1 MKGRKFLKVTGILM
15 IIGGAFGIIGGIV
28 AMIGAG
34 ALAAVLET
42 SAGGLM
48 LASALIL
55 ASAVFQLIAGIMGVK
70 NCDKPEKAQSCLVM
84 GVIVAKTRTKWG
96 RFRPWLLI
104 GTILNAVVLYFMF
117 SAPPALDGS
126 GLIAYAATEEG
137 KQIPL
142 KQYILYYMQQQINA
156 YHLGSPE
163 LAAQS
168 CEKLQK
174 FYFNVA
180 ANFTPVITKISD

>member
-48 LASALIL
+48 LASVLIL

-84 GVIVAKTRTKWG
+84 GVIVAILSVAGNVISNILGSSFNILSYATG
-96 RFRPWLLI
+96 LI
-104 GTILNAVVLYFMF
+104 IPVLYIIG
-117 SAPPALDGS
+117 AVKNKEPA
-126 GLIAYAATEEG
+126 
-137 KQIPL
+137 
-142 KQYILYYMQQQINA
+142 
-156 YHLGSPE
+156 
-163 LAAQS
+163 
-168 CEKLQK
+168 
-174 FYFNVA
+174 
-180 ANFTPVITKISD
+180 

>member
-34 ALAAVLET
+34 ALSAVLET

-84 GVIVAKTRTKWG
+84 GVIVA
-96 RFRPWLLI
+96 
-104 GTILNAVVLYFMF
+104 ILSVAGNIISNVLGSSFNILSYATGLVIPVLYIIG
-117 SAPPALDGS
+117 AVKNKEPA
-126 GLIAYAATEEG
+126 
-137 KQIPL
+137 
-142 KQYILYYMQQQINA
+142 
-156 YHLGSPE
+156 
-163 LAAQS
+163 
-168 CEKLQK
+168 
-174 FYFNVA
+174 
-180 ANFTPVITKISD
+180 

>member
-15 IIGGAFGIIGGIV
+15 IIGGAFGIIGGII

-84 GVIVAKTRTKWG
+84 GIIVAVLSVAG
-96 RFRPWLLI
+96 
-104 GTILNAVVLYFMF
+104 NAISNVLGSDFNIF
-117 SAPPALDGS
+117 SYAT
-126 GLIAYAATEEG
+126 GLI
-137 KQIPL
+137 IP
-142 KQYILYYMQQQINA
+142 ILYIIGAVKNK
-156 YHLGSPE
+156 E
-163 LAAQS
+163 LA
-168 CEKLQK
+168 
-174 FYFNVA
+174 
-180 ANFTPVITKISD
+180 

>member
-15 IIGGAFGIIGGIV
+15 IIGAAFGIIGGII

-84 GVIVAKTRTKWG
+84 GVIVAILSVAGNVISNILGSSFNILSYATG
-96 RFRPWLLI
+96 LI
-104 GTILNAVVLYFMF
+104 IPVLYIIG
-117 SAPPALDGS
+117 AAKNKEPA
-126 GLIAYAATEEG
+126 
-137 KQIPL
+137 
-142 KQYILYYMQQQINA
+142 
-156 YHLGSPE
+156 
-163 LAAQS
+163 
-168 CEKLQK
+168 
-174 FYFNVA
+174 
-180 ANFTPVITKISD
+180 

>member
-28 AMIGAG
+28 AMIGVG

-84 GVIVAKTRTKWG
+84 GVIVAILSVSGNIISNVLGSNFNILSYATG
-96 RFRPWLLI
+96 LI
-104 GTILNAVVLYFMF
+104 IPVLYIIG
-117 SAPPALDGS
+117 AVKNKEPA
-126 GLIAYAATEEG
+126 
-137 KQIPL
+137 
-142 KQYILYYMQQQINA
+142 
-156 YHLGSPE
+156 
-163 LAAQS
+163 
-168 CEKLQK
+168 
-174 FYFNVA
+174 
-180 ANFTPVITKISD
+180 

>member
-70 NCDKPEKAQSCLVM
+70 NCDKPEKAQSCIVI
-84 GVIVAKTRTKWG
+84 GVIVAILSVAGNVISNVLGSDFNIISYATG
-96 RFRPWLLI
+96 LI
-104 GTILNAVVLYFMF
+104 IPVLYIIG
-117 SAPPALDGS
+117 AVKNKEPA
-126 GLIAYAATEEG
+126 
-137 KQIPL
+137 
-142 KQYILYYMQQQINA
+142 
-156 YHLGSPE
+156 
-163 LAAQS
+163 
-168 CEKLQK
+168 
-174 FYFNVA
+174 
-180 ANFTPVITKISD
+180 

>member
-28 AMIGAG
+28 AMIGVG

-70 NCDKPEKAQSCLVM
+70 NCDKPEKAQSCIVI
-84 GVIVAKTRTKWG
+84 GVIVAILSVAGNVISNVLGSDFNIMSYATG
-96 RFRPWLLI
+96 LI
-104 GTILNAVVLYFMF
+104 IPVLYIIG
-117 SAPPALDGS
+117 AVKNKEPA
-126 GLIAYAATEEG
+126 
-137 KQIPL
+137 
-142 KQYILYYMQQQINA
+142 
-156 YHLGSPE
+156 
-163 LAAQS
+163 
-168 CEKLQK
+168 
-174 FYFNVA
+174 
-180 ANFTPVITKISD
+180 

>member
-48 LASALIL
+48 RASALIL

-84 GVIVAKTRTKWG
+84 GVIVAILSVAGNIISNVLGSSFNILSYATG
-96 RFRPWLLI
+96 LI
-104 GTILNAVVLYFMF
+104 IPVLYIIG
-117 SAPPALDGS
+117 AVKNKEPA
-126 GLIAYAATEEG
+126 
-137 KQIPL
+137 
-142 KQYILYYMQQQINA
+142 
-156 YHLGSPE
+156 
-163 LAAQS
+163 
-168 CEKLQK
+168 
-174 FYFNVA
+174 
-180 ANFTPVITKISD
+180 

>member
-70 NCDKPEKAQSCLVM
+70 NCDKPEKAQSCIVI
-84 GVIVAKTRTKWG
+84 GVIVA
-96 RFRPWLLI
+96 
-104 GTILNAVVLYFMF
+104 ILSVAGNVISNVL
-117 SAPPALDGS
+117 GS
-126 GLIAYAATEEG
+126 DFNIINYATGLI
-137 KQIPL
+137 IPGL
-142 KQYILYYMQQQINA
+142 YIIGAVKNKESA
-156 YHLGSPE
+156 
-163 LAAQS
+163 
-168 CEKLQK
+168 
-174 FYFNVA
+174 
-180 ANFTPVITKISD
+180 

>member
-28 AMIGAG
+28 AIIGAS

-70 NCDKPEKAQSCLVM
+70 NCDKPEKAQNCLVM
-84 GVIVAKTRTKWG
+84 GVIVAILSVAGNVISNVLGSDFNIINYATG
-96 RFRPWLLI
+96 LI
-104 GTILNAVVLYFMF
+104 IPVLYIIG
-117 SAPPALDGS
+117 AVKNKEPA
-126 GLIAYAATEEG
+126 
-137 KQIPL
+137 
-142 KQYILYYMQQQINA
+142 
-156 YHLGSPE
+156 
-163 LAAQS
+163 
-168 CEKLQK
+168 
-174 FYFNVA
+174 
-180 ANFTPVITKISD
+180 

>member
-55 ASAVFQLIAGIMGVK
+55 TSAVFQLITGIMGVK

-84 GVIVAKTRTKWG
+84 GVIVAILSVSGNIISNVLGSDFNIFSYATG
-96 RFRPWLLI
+96 LI
-104 GTILNAVVLYFMF
+104 IPVLYIIG
-117 SAPPALDGS
+117 AVKNKEPA
-126 GLIAYAATEEG
+126 
-137 KQIPL
+137 
-142 KQYILYYMQQQINA
+142 
-156 YHLGSPE
+156 
-163 LAAQS
+163 
-168 CEKLQK
+168 
-174 FYFNVA
+174 
-180 ANFTPVITKISD
+180 

>member
-42 SAGGLM
+42 SAVGLM

-70 NCDKPEKAQSCLVM
+70 NCDKPEKAQSCIVI
-84 GVIVAKTRTKWG
+84 GVIVAILSVAGNVISNVLGSDFNIINYATG
-96 RFRPWLLI
+96 LI
-104 GTILNAVVLYFMF
+104 IPVLYIIG
-117 SAPPALDGS
+117 AVKNKEPA
-126 GLIAYAATEEG
+126 
-137 KQIPL
+137 
-142 KQYILYYMQQQINA
+142 
-156 YHLGSPE
+156 
-163 LAAQS
+163 
-168 CEKLQK
+168 
-174 FYFNVA
+174 
-180 ANFTPVITKISD
+180 

>member
-70 NCDKPEKAQSCLVM
+70 NCDKPEKAQSCIVI
-84 GVIVAKTRTKWG
+84 GVIVAILSVAGNVISNVLGSDFNIINYATG
-96 RFRPWLLI
+96 LI
-104 GTILNAVVLYFMF
+104 IPVLYIIG
-117 SAPPALDGS
+117 AV
-126 GLIAYAATEEG
+126 
-137 KQIPL
+137 KN
-142 KQYILYYMQQQINA
+142 K
-156 YHLGSPE
+156 E
-163 LAAQS
+163 LA
-168 CEKLQK
+168 
-174 FYFNVA
+174 
-180 ANFTPVITKISD
+180 

>member
-84 GVIVAKTRTKWG
+84 GVIV
-96 RFRPWLLI
+96 
-104 GTILNAVVLYFMF
+104 TILSVAGNIISNVLGSSFNILSYATGLVIPVLYIIG
-117 SAPPALDGS
+117 AVKNKEPA
-126 GLIAYAATEEG
+126 
-137 KQIPL
+137 
-142 KQYILYYMQQQINA
+142 
-156 YHLGSPE
+156 
-163 LAAQS
+163 
-168 CEKLQK
+168 
-174 FYFNVA
+174 
-180 ANFTPVITKISD
+180 

>member
-1 MKGRKFLKVTGILM
+1 MKGRMFLKVTGILM

-70 NCDKPEKAQSCLVM
+70 NCDKPEKAQSCIVI
-84 GVIVAKTRTKWG
+84 GVIVAILSVAGNVISNVLGSDFNIINYATG
-96 RFRPWLLI
+96 LI
-104 GTILNAVVLYFMF
+104 IPVLYIIGAVKNKE
-117 SAPPALDGS
+117 SA
-126 GLIAYAATEEG
+126 
-137 KQIPL
+137 
-142 KQYILYYMQQQINA
+142 
-156 YHLGSPE
+156 
-163 LAAQS
+163 
-168 CEKLQK
+168 
-174 FYFNVA
+174 
-180 ANFTPVITKISD
+180 

>member
-84 GVIVAKTRTKWG
+84 GVIVAILSVAGSVISNILGSSFNILSYATG
-96 RFRPWLLI
+96 LI
-104 GTILNAVVLYFMF
+104 IPVLYIIG
-117 SAPPALDGS
+117 AV
-126 GLIAYAATEEG
+126 
-137 KQIPL
+137 KN
-142 KQYILYYMQQQINA
+142 K
-156 YHLGSPE
+156 E
-163 LAAQS
+163 LA
-168 CEKLQK
+168 
-174 FYFNVA
+174 
-180 ANFTPVITKISD
+180 

>member
-28 AMIGAG
+28 AMIGVG

-84 GVIVAKTRTKWG
+84 GVIVAILSVAGNVISNILGSSFNILSYATG
-96 RFRPWLLI
+96 LI
-104 GTILNAVVLYFMF
+104 IPVLYIIG
-117 SAPPALDGS
+117 AVKNKEPA
-126 GLIAYAATEEG
+126 
-137 KQIPL
+137 
-142 KQYILYYMQQQINA
+142 
-156 YHLGSPE
+156 
-163 LAAQS
+163 
-168 CEKLQK
+168 
-174 FYFNVA
+174 
-180 ANFTPVITKISD
+180 

>member
-15 IIGGAFGIIGGIV
+15 IISAAFGIIGGIV

-84 GVIVAKTRTKWG
+84 GVIVAILSVAGNVISNVLGSDFNIINYATG
-96 RFRPWLLI
+96 LI
-104 GTILNAVVLYFMF
+104 IPVLYIIGAVKNKE
-117 SAPPALDGS
+117 SA
-126 GLIAYAATEEG
+126 
-137 KQIPL
+137 
-142 KQYILYYMQQQINA
+142 
-156 YHLGSPE
+156 
-163 LAAQS
+163 
-168 CEKLQK
+168 
-174 FYFNVA
+174 
-180 ANFTPVITKISD
+180 

>member
-28 AMIGAG
+28 AMIGSG

-55 ASAVFQLIAGIMGVK
+55 VSAVFQLIAGIMGVK

-84 GVIVAKTRTKWG
+84 GVIVAILSVAGNVISNVLGSDFNIINYATG
-96 RFRPWLLI
+96 LI
-104 GTILNAVVLYFMF
+104 IPVLYIIG
-117 SAPPALDGS
+117 AVKNKEPA
-126 GLIAYAATEEG
+126 
-137 KQIPL
+137 
-142 KQYILYYMQQQINA
+142 
-156 YHLGSPE
+156 
-163 LAAQS
+163 
-168 CEKLQK
+168 
-174 FYFNVA
+174 
-180 ANFTPVITKISD
+180 

>member
-42 SAGGLM
+42 SAGGLI
-48 LASALIL
+48 LASVLIL

-84 GVIVAKTRTKWG
+84 GVIVAILSVAGNIISNVLGSDFNIFSYATG
-96 RFRPWLLI
+96 LI
-104 GTILNAVVLYFMF
+104 IPVLYIIG
-117 SAPPALDGS
+117 AVKNKEPA
-126 GLIAYAATEEG
+126 
-137 KQIPL
+137 
-142 KQYILYYMQQQINA
+142 
-156 YHLGSPE
+156 
-163 LAAQS
+163 
-168 CEKLQK
+168 
-174 FYFNVA
+174 
-180 ANFTPVITKISD
+180 

>member
-42 SAGGLM
+42 SAGGLV

-70 NCDKPEKAQSCLVM
+70 NCDKPEKAQSCIVI
-84 GVIVAKTRTKWG
+84 GVIVAILSVAGNVISNVLGSDFNIINYATG
-96 RFRPWLLI
+96 LI
-104 GTILNAVVLYFMF
+104 IPVLYIIG
-117 SAPPALDGS
+117 AVKNKKPA
-126 GLIAYAATEEG
+126 
-137 KQIPL
+137 
-142 KQYILYYMQQQINA
+142 
-156 YHLGSPE
+156 
-163 LAAQS
+163 
-168 CEKLQK
+168 
-174 FYFNVA
+174 
-180 ANFTPVITKISD
+180 

>member
-42 SAGGLM
+42 SAGGLI
-48 LASALIL
+48 LASVLIL

-84 GVIVAKTRTKWG
+84 GVIVA
-96 RFRPWLLI
+96 
-104 GTILNAVVLYFMF
+104 ILSVAGNVTSSVLGSSFNITSYVTGLVIPVLYIIG
-117 SAPPALDGS
+117 AVKNRE
-126 GLIAYAATEEG
+126 T
-137 KQIPL
+137 
-142 KQYILYYMQQQINA
+142 
-156 YHLGSPE
+156 
-163 LAAQS
+163 
-168 CEKLQK
+168 
-174 FYFNVA
+174 V
-180 ANFTPVITKISD
+180 

>member
-15 IIGGAFGIIGGIV
+15 IIGGAFSIIGGIV

-70 NCDKPEKAQSCLVM
+70 NCDKPEKAQSCIVI
-84 GVIVAKTRTKWG
+84 GVIVAILSVAGNVISNVLGSDFNIINYATG
-96 RFRPWLLI
+96 LI
-104 GTILNAVVLYFMF
+104 IPVLYIIG
-117 SAPPALDGS
+117 AV
-126 GLIAYAATEEG
+126 
-137 KQIPL
+137 KN
-142 KQYILYYMQQQINA
+142 K
-156 YHLGSPE
+156 E
-163 LAAQS
+163 LA
-168 CEKLQK
+168 
-174 FYFNVA
+174 
-180 ANFTPVITKISD
+180 

>member
-1 MKGRKFLKVTGILM
+1 MKGRKFLKVTGTLM

-48 LASALIL
+48 LASVLIL

-84 GVIVAKTRTKWG
+84 GVIVA
-96 RFRPWLLI
+96 
-104 GTILNAVVLYFMF
+104 ILSVSGNIISNVLGSSFNILSYATGLVIPVLYIIG
-117 SAPPALDGS
+117 AVKNKEPA
-126 GLIAYAATEEG
+126 
-137 KQIPL
+137 
-142 KQYILYYMQQQINA
+142 
-156 YHLGSPE
+156 
-163 LAAQS
+163 
-168 CEKLQK
+168 
-174 FYFNVA
+174 
-180 ANFTPVITKISD
+180 

>member
-28 AMIGAG
+28 AMIGSG

-84 GVIVAKTRTKWG
+84 GVIVAILSVAGNVISNVLGSDFNILSYATG
-96 RFRPWLLI
+96 LI
-104 GTILNAVVLYFMF
+104 IPVLYIIG
-117 SAPPALDGS
+117 AVKNKEPA
-126 GLIAYAATEEG
+126 
-137 KQIPL
+137 
-142 KQYILYYMQQQINA
+142 
-156 YHLGSPE
+156 
-163 LAAQS
+163 
-168 CEKLQK
+168 
-174 FYFNVA
+174 
-180 ANFTPVITKISD
+180 

>member
-28 AMIGAG
+28 AVIGAG

-48 LASALIL
+48 LASTLIL

-84 GVIVAKTRTKWG
+84 GIIVA
-96 RFRPWLLI
+96 
-104 GTILNAVVLYFMF
+104 VLSVAGNVISNVLGSDFNIF
-117 SAPPALDGS
+117 SYAT
-126 GLIAYAATEEG
+126 GLI
-137 KQIPL
+137 IP
-142 KQYILYYMQQQINA
+142 ILYIIGAVKNK
-156 YHLGSPE
+156 E
-163 LAAQS
+163 LA
-168 CEKLQK
+168 
-174 FYFNVA
+174 
-180 ANFTPVITKISD
+180 